1 MIDGGFHF
9 SAPIK
14 ARIFVVFGPP
24 GLRFPHS
31 YALRVSKLMS
41 SRSAVTFCVK
51 RWLLRQATKRSISGK
66 RVEVLSVG
74 FVAGAR
80 RGWGSVE
87 AFILLG
93 GVHLYYLCTE

>member
-1 MIDGGFHF
+1 MTGGEIHF

-41 SRSAVTFCVK
+41 SRSAVAFCVK
-51 RWLLRQATKRSISGK
+51 LWLLRQEIKRPISGE
-66 RVEVLSVG
+66 RVDVVPIG
-74 FVAGAR
+74 FEAGS
-80 RGWGSVE
+80 GGNWESVE
-87 AFILLG
+87 AFILL
-93 GVHLYYLCTE
+93 